1 MLNGGL
7 EESDIEKISFIS
19 TYNLQG
25 NKGKTCTNFT
35 EANIFLAANIIANN
49 PNIDYCDFFSIISS
63 KTIQIL
69 SAKTVLDRIDYTQK
83 MITFDSDKTT
93 GIKYEVLPGRIITLE
108 AENIKDELLD
118 SNTLCAV
125 CEFENLELYET
136 PIDFNAY
143 DGLKP
148 KAFIPMIRTLPIGQV
163 KKLKELFFKKIY
175 DKHCK
180 TACNNKIF
188 ENEFGISF
196 DNFKKLYINGI
207 DSKNKNEKEI
217 RSDFEYLVKQ
227 IKMFDMKSRDSL
239 PPRQSKLEEKNIEF
253 FNKLIQI
260 EQQTVEDTIEIYSII
275 NNSTKDKCFDLS
287 SVRNIVNIP
296 IAMFFIINNKKLNNE
311 EKGRYVQ
318 NILISFNKDGKGI
331 LKKKELLNVLSK
343 KQKFGESLCTQL
355 DKLKEINKRE
365 GRPYRSIELFLKD
378 LKHDIGMAVWHPET
392 LVKTF

>member
-1 MLNGGL
+1 
-7 EESDIEKISFIS
+7 
-19 TYNLQG
+19 
-25 NKGKTCTNFT
+25 
-35 EANIFLAANIIANN
+35 
-49 PNIDYCDFFSIISS
+49 
-63 KTIQIL
+63 
-69 SAKTVLDRIDYTQK
+69 
-83 MITFDSDKTT
+83 
-93 GIKYEVLPGRIITLE
+93 
-108 AENIKDELLD
+108 
-118 SNTLCAV
+118 
-125 CEFENLELYET
+125 
-136 PIDFNAY
+136 
-143 DGLKP
+143 
-148 KAFIPMIRTLPIGQV
+148 
-163 KKLKELFFKKIY
+163 
-175 DKHCK
+175 
-180 TACNNKIF
+180 
-188 ENEFGISF
+188 
-196 DNFKKLYINGI
+196 
-207 DSKNKNEKEI
+207 
-217 RSDFEYLVKQ
+217 
-227 IKMFDMKSRDSL
+227 MFDMKSRDSL

-378 LKHDIGMAVWHPET
+378 LKHDIGMAV
-392 LVKTF
+392 

>member
-1 MLNGGL
+1 M
-7 EESDIEKISFIS
+7 
-19 TYNLQG
+19 
-25 NKGKTCTNFT
+25 
-35 EANIFLAANIIANN
+35 
-49 PNIDYCDFFSIISS
+49 
-63 KTIQIL
+63 
-69 SAKTVLDRIDYTQK
+69 
-83 MITFDSDKTT
+83 
-93 GIKYEVLPGRIITLE
+93 
-108 AENIKDELLD
+108 
-118 SNTLCAV
+118 
-125 CEFENLELYET
+125 
-136 PIDFNAY
+136 
-143 DGLKP
+143 
-148 KAFIPMIRTLPIGQV
+148 
-163 KKLKELFFKKIY
+163 
-175 DKHCK
+175 
-180 TACNNKIF
+180 
-188 ENEFGISF
+188 SF

-217 RSDFEYLVKQ
+217 RTDFEDLVKQ
-227 IKMFDMKSRDSL
+227 TKMFDIKSRDSL
-239 PPRQSKLEEKNIEF
+239 PPRQSKLEEKNIKF

-365 GRPYRSIELFLKD
+365 GRPYRSIELFLED
-378 LKHDIGMAVWHPET
+378 LKHDIGMAV
-392 LVKTF
+392 